1 MSRRCLICESSAI
14 LTKDAAVGI
23 VLMVGIAGGWL
34 LAINQARKDQ
44 QSQACSSLE
53 GWHNL
58 LLGGLASV
66 APSYQSALRFAADVT
81 RYQFGGFDCHCL
93 RCGAIF
99 NDAPVEFEQP

>member
-14 LTKDAAVGI
+14 LTKDAAVSI
-23 VLMVGIAGGWL
+23 ALIMGIAGGWL
-34 LAINQARKDQ
+34 QAVQQVNKDT
-44 QSQACSSLE
+44 QSHTETPLE
-53 GWHNL
+53 HWYNL